1 MNPMMIIVAVVVF
14 WTCLVL
20 GILIGMSLHRTAQ
33 RRQIHRQGLAQRA
46 INARRE
52 DLHDSW
58 MELQDQRDEFEGARR
73 RAVDW

>member
-1 MNPMMIIVAVVVF
+1 MNAMMIIVAVVVF

-20 GILIGMSLHRTAQ
+20 GILIGMSLHRTTQ
-33 RRQIHRQGLAQRA
+33 RRKVHRQGLAQRE

-58 MELQDQRDEFEGARR
+58 TELQDQRDEFDWARR